1 MFSYSEEGNDQAN
14 IYTPREGVKQ
24 SDLEGRRDGR
34 KGKNVVELTFLLP
47 SFLLLPS
54 PHSAILNRETRD
66 ALAPLEREHLH
77 STFRYVGLG
86 LAITAAS
93 AYQLHRTGFSARIMT
108 ANPWVVLG
116 GGVLLSVG
124 SMYACFNTAPENTV
138 QKLFFFTAFQ
148 VAQSIAIA
156 PLLFLSPAL
165 LARAGLYTVGVVG
178 SLAYVGAT
186 ARQDKFLYIGGPVL
200 AGIVV
205 VALSSLAP
213 MILPRT
219 AVRTLAIT
227 ESLALYGG
235 LAVFSAAI
243 LMDVQK
249 LLLHA
254 RQAAQGLV
262 KLDPVGESIG
272 IELHTLNIFVRMVQ
286 MLAMSQNRRK

>member
-1 MFSYSEEGNDQAN
+1 
-14 IYTPREGVKQ
+14 
-24 SDLEGRRDGR
+24 
-34 KGKNVVELTFLLP
+34 
-47 SFLLLPS
+47 
-54 PHSAILNRETRD
+54 
-66 ALAPLEREHLH
+66 
-77 STFRYVGLG
+77 
-86 LAITAAS
+86 
-93 AYQLHRTGFSARIMT
+93 MT

-124 SMYACFNTAPENTV
+124 SMYACFNVSSPPLPPSVASLELTHFCFHHLLNLQTAPENTV

-219 AVRTLAIT
+219 AVRTLAVT
-227 ESLALYGG
+227 ESLALCSSFPLFSSLLLHILFELNFVSFPFITDGG

-243 LMDVQK
+243 LM
-249 LLLHA
+249 
-254 RQAAQGLV
+254 
-262 KLDPVGESIG
+262 
-272 IELHTLNIFVRMVQ
+272 FVFSSLSFPPTNSR
-286 MLAMSQNRRK
+286 